1 MPDSDL
7 PAHVKWSIEFNISLG
22 KDTAGAKWQ
31 NVQSGSFLDLS
42 GGGGNTPALHGWYV
56 LNDNC

>member
-1 MPDSDL
+1 MPGSNQ
-7 PAHVKWSIEFNISLG
+7 PAYVEWSIEFNISLG
-22 KDTAGAKWQ
+22 SDSAGAKWQ

-56 LNDNC
+56 LKDNC